1 MAGIT
6 FLLEVVSAEKKLV
19 SQQVENIRVTGT
31 EGELGIYA
39 GHTPLL
45 TSIKPGLVKIK
56 LKDGREE
63 VIYLSGGV
71 LEVQPNAVI
80 ILAETAIRGE
90 NLDKDKIEKARKQA
104 EHLMTNSNSEI
115 DFARASLDLENAMA
129 KLRVIEMI
137 KHRK

>member
-104 EHLMTNSNSEI
+104 EHLMSNSNSEI

-129 KLRVIEMI
+129 KLRVIEMT

>member
-56 LKDGREE
+56 QKDGREE

-80 ILAETAIRGE
+80 ILAETAIRGK

-104 EHLMTNSNSEI
+104 EHLMSNSNSEI

-129 KLRVIEMI
+129 KLRVIEMT

>member
-129 KLRVIEMI
+129 KLRVIEMT

>member
-6 FLLEVVSAEKKLV
+6 FLLEVVSAEKKLF

-45 TSIKPGLVKIK
+45 TSIKPGLVKIMQ
-56 LKDGREE
+56 KDGREE

-71 LEVQPNAVI
+71 LEVQPNAAI

-90 NLDKDKIEKARKQA
+90 NLDKDKIEKAKKQA
-104 EHLMTNSNSEI
+104 EHLMSNSNSEI